1 MNFTDFKQVIMY
13 LYKALEFSY
22 CNEFDGLGSLGKNKY
37 ELKIHIHLCHIKKC
51 ALKPSL
57 ENK

>member
-1 MNFTDFKQVIMY
+1 MY